1 MSGAAGGGMAPS
13 GPGGTLQPLRAAPP
27 PRRVKR
33 GRDELSFLPA
43 ALEIIETPAS
53 PAGRA
58 TALTIVAAGLFAI
71 AWASIGKVDIVVTS
85 QGRIE
90 PVGNSKTVQP
100 LQVGV
105 VQAILVQDN
114 QPVTAGQPL
123 IVLDPT
129 DARADET
136 RVSYD
141 LLQARLDQSRLAG
154 LRVAMSSGGPPQ
166 LANPP
171 ADASQDQVQATA
183 AAMQSQYA
191 GQLAKL
197 AALDGQIAQ
206 QQEKNGEAV
215 ATMAQLQASLQYAQ
229 QMAAVRDKALTLGVG
244 SRIDWITAAQQLSQQ
259 QHQIAVVNEQEVEA
273 LSAEKALVAQR
284 AQTEAD
290 YETSVLG
297 DLVKADQQIDQDQQ
311 DLTKAQK
318 ELRLTTLTAPIAGS
332 VQQLAVHTV
341 GGVVTP
347 AEALL
352 VVVPNDPK
360 LTAEVRIKNEDIGFV
375 HVGQTVQVKIAA
387 FDFTRYGTIPGTIT
401 GISHDVEGA
410 VPLDAP
416 DPTETNP
423 VQQPSGGGSASPQAQ
438 QDAQGGS
445 YIAEIAL
452 GKTTIRTEQGIVA
465 LNPGMQLTADI
476 KTGRRRLISYLL
488 SPLDMLKHNA
498 MRQ

>member
-1 MSGAAGGGMAPS
+1 MSGAAGDGMAPS
-13 GPGGTLQPLRAAPP
+13 GSGSALQPIRTGPP
-27 PRRVKR
+27 ARRIKR

-53 PAGRA
+53 PAGRSISM
-58 TALTIVAAGLFAI
+58 TIVAAGLFAI
-71 AWASIGKVDIVVTS
+71 VWASIGKVDMVVTS

-114 QPVTAGQPL
+114 QQVTAGQPL

-129 DARADET
+129 DARADAT
-136 RVSYD
+136 RASYD

-154 LRVAMSSGGPPQ
+154 LRAAMVSGRPPQ

-171 ADASQDQVQATA
+171 ADASQDQVAATA

-197 AALDGQIAQ
+197 ADLDGQIAQ

-215 ATMAQLQASLQYAQ
+215 ATMAQLQASLPYAQ

-259 QHQIAVVNEQEVEA
+259 QHQVAVLNEQEVEA

-284 AQTEAD
+284 AQTVAD

-311 DLTKAQK
+311 DLAKAREQ
-318 ELRLTTLTAPIAGS
+318 LSLTTLTAPITGT

-352 VVVPNDPK
+352 VVVPSDPK

-375 HVGQTVQVKIAA
+375 HVGQTVHLKIAA

-410 VPLDAP
+410 MPLDAP
-416 DPTETNP
+416 NPAETNP
-423 VQQPSGGGSASPQAQ
+423 VQQPGGGGGTSPQAQ
-438 QDAQGGS
+438 QDAQAGS

-452 GKTTIRTEQGIVA
+452 GRTTIQTERGVVT

-488 SPLDMLKHNA
+488 SPLDMIRNDS

>member
-1 MSGAAGGGMAPS
+1 MSGDPSPTPPASAVVLHPFRKGGAGRP
-13 GPGGTLQPLRAAPP
+13 
-27 PRRVKR
+27 VKR

-58 TALTIVAAGLFAI
+58 TSLTIVAAALFAI
-71 AWASIGKVDIVVTS
+71 AWASIGKVDVVVMS

-105 VQAILVQDN
+105 VQAILVENN
-114 QPVTAGQPL
+114 QQVTAGQPL
-123 IVLDPT
+123 ILLDPT
-129 DARADET
+129 DARADAT
-136 RVSYD
+136 RVAYD
-141 LLQARLDQSRLAG
+141 LQQARLDQSRLAG
-154 LRVAMSSGGPPQ
+154 LRAAMLSGKPPV

-171 ADASQDQVQATA
+171 TDVSRAQLEATQ
-183 AAMQSQYA
+183 AAMQAQYA
-191 GQLAKL
+191 GQVAKL
-197 AALDGQIAQ
+197 ADLDQQIAGQ
-206 QQEKNGEAV
+206 REKNGEAV

-229 QMAAVRDKALTLGVG
+229 QMSAVRDKAMTLGVG
-244 SRIDWITAAQQLSQQ
+244 SKIDWITASQQLSQQ
-259 QHQIAVVNEQEVEA
+259 QHQVAVLNMQEVEA
-273 LSAEKALVAQR
+273 TSAQQALVAQR
-284 AQTEAD
+284 AQAVAD

-297 DLVKADQQIDQDQQ
+297 DLVKAGQQIDQDQQ
-311 DLTKAQK
+311 DLAKAQ
-318 ELRLTTLTAPIAGS
+318 EQLRLTALTAPITGT

-347 AEALL
+347 AQTLL
-352 VVVPNDPK
+352 VVVPNHPK

-375 HVGQTVQVKIAA
+375 HVGQAVQVKIAA

-410 VPLDAP
+410 MPVEAP
-416 DPTETNP
+416 NPAETNP
-423 VQQPSGGGSASPQAQ
+423 VQQSAGQASNSPQAQ
-438 QDAQGGS
+438 QDAQAGS
-445 YIAEIAL
+445 YIAEISL
-452 GKTTIRTEQGIVA
+452 GRTTINTDQGVVP
-465 LNPGMQLTADI
+465 LNSGMQLTADI
-476 KTGRRRLISYLL
+476 KTSRRTLMGYLL